1 MTMPI
6 SPSDHRPMMPTA
18 DFAVFAVVAFLL
30 ALRLVI
36 IAISPLGLDVEEA
49 QYWQWSTT
57 PDLGYFTKPPMIAWL
72 IGLSTSLF
80 GSHEFGVRAF
90 APIIQA
96 VTAII
101 MVLIG
106 RNMGGASVGR
116 WAAVIWISLP
126 VTAIG
131 GFIISTDSPMIMFL
145 LMAMVLLSPMA
156 KGQSISIQSAFIAG
170 LMLGAA
176 MMAKYAAVY
185 FLVGLGIWWLWQGR
199 HIKPVDGSSPQARK
213 TPIKIF
219 VFTLGAIAILAPNL
233 VWNLNNGFVT
243 VGHLGDNANLDET
256 VLSVRRSLEFI
267 ISQMGVVGPVIAGL
281 AVIAIWRM
289 RDNPTARF
297 WIALGIPALVVVT
310 AQSFRADA
318 NANWAVA
325 SWPPLII
332 LTAMFIAE
340 ASKRLKQFAI
350 AGVAINASLV
360 LVVLIATIMGH
371 FGPLTP
377 ASDPLRRLRG
387 WDQHYQDLAEFTATH
402 QAEAIVTTRR
412 AHIAKMMW
420 QHRKNPL
427 PIELLDA
434 NGVPQNHFEQKYPW
448 QAKANRTIILINQD
462 ATPPDLEQ
470 IEWQS
475 IQTQSK
481 VKISAKRDRV
491 LIYHLG
497 VEKP

>member
-1 MTMPI
+1 
-6 SPSDHRPMMPTA
+6 
-18 DFAVFAVVAFLL
+18 
-30 ALRLVI
+30 
-36 IAISPLGLDVEEA
+36 
-49 QYWQWSTT
+49 
-57 PDLGYFTKPPMIAWL
+57 MI
-72 IGLSTSLF
+72 
-80 GSHEFGVRAF
+80 
-90 APIIQA
+90 
-96 VTAII
+96 
-101 MVLIG
+101 LIG

-145 LMAMVLLSPMA
+145 LMAMLLLSPLA
-156 KGQSISIQSAFIAG
+156 KGQSISTQSAFIAG

-185 FLVGLGIWWLWQGR
+185 FLVGLAIWWLWQGR
-199 HIKPVDGSSPQARK
+199 HFKPIDGASSQTRK
-213 TPIKIF
+213 ILTF
-219 VFTLGAIAILAPNL
+219 AFGALAILAPNL

-243 VGHLGDNANLDET
+243 IGHLGDNANLDET

-267 ISQMGVVGPVIAGL
+267 ISQMGVVGPLIAGL
-281 AVIAIWRM
+281 AVVAIWRM
-289 RDNPTARF
+289 KANPIARF

-318 NANWAVA
+318 NANWALA

-332 LTAMFIAE
+332 LTAMLIAE
-340 ASKRLKQFAI
+340 GSKRLKQIAI
-350 AGVAINASLV
+350 AGVAVNASLV

-387 WDQHYQDLAEFTATH
+387 WDQHYQDLADFTATH
-402 QAEAIVTTRR
+402 QADAIVTTRR

-420 QHRKNPL
+420 QHRNNPL

-448 QAKANRTIILINQD
+448 QAHANRTIILINQD

-470 IEWQS
+470 VTWQG

-481 VKISAKRDRV
+481 VKISTKRDRV

>member
-6 SPSDHRPMMPTA
+6 SPPDHRPRMPTA
-18 DFAVFAVVAFLL
+18 DFAVFTVVGLL
-30 ALRLVI
+30 LVMRLMV

-80 GSHEFGVRAF
+80 GSSEFGVRAF
-90 APIIQA
+90 APIMQA
-96 VTAII
+96 ATAII

-145 LMAMVLLSPMA
+145 LMAMLLLSPLA
-156 KGQSISIQSAFIAG
+156 KGQSIAPQSAFIAG

-185 FLVGLGIWWLWQGR
+185 FLVGLAIWWLWQGR
-199 HIKPVDGSSPQARK
+199 HVKPDDGAPLQTQKARK
-213 TPIKIF
+213 ILLF
-219 VFTLGAIAILAPNL
+219 ALGAIAILAPNL

-267 ISQMGVVGPVIAGL
+267 ISQMGVVGPLIAGL
-281 AVIAIWRM
+281 TIIAIWRM

-332 LTAMFIAE
+332 LTAMFVAGG
-340 ASKRLKQFAI
+340 SKRLKHFAI

-402 QAEAIVTTRR
+402 QAQAIVTTRR
-412 AHIAKMMW
+412 AHIAKMIW
-420 QHRKNPL
+420 QHRDNPL

-434 NGVPQNHFEQKYPW
+434 DGVPQNHFEQKYPW
-448 QAKANRTIILINQD
+448 QAKDNRTIILINQD
-462 ATPPDLEQ
+462 ATPPSLDK
-470 IEWQS
+470 IAWQS

-491 LIYHLG
+491 LVYHLG

>member
-6 SPSDHRPMMPTA
+6 SPSDHRPIMPTA
-18 DFAVFAVVAFLL
+18 DFAVFAVVGFLL

-72 IGLSTSLF
+72 IGLSTSIF
-80 GSHEFGVRAF
+80 GSSEFGVRAF
-90 APIIQA
+90 APIMQA

-126 VTAIG
+126 VTTIG
-131 GFIISTDSPMIMFL
+131 GFIISTDSPMISFL
-145 LMAMVLLSPMA
+145 LMAMLLLSPLA
-156 KGQSISIQSAFIAG
+156 KGQSVSTQSVFIAG
-170 LMLGAA
+170 LMMGAA

-185 FLVGLGIWWLWQGR
+185 FLVGLAIWWLWQGR
-199 HIKPVDGSSPQARK
+199 QFKPVTGALSQTRK
-213 TPIKIF
+213 IIIF
-219 VFTLGAIAILAPNL
+219 ALGAIAILAPNL

-256 VLSVRRSLEFI
+256 VLSATRSLEFI

-289 RDNPTARF
+289 KTNPTARF

-310 AQSFRADA
+310 TQSFRADA
-318 NANWAVA
+318 NANWALA

-340 ASKRLKQFAI
+340 GSRRIKQIAI
-350 AGVAINASLV
+350 AGVAVNASLV
-360 LVVLIATIMGH
+360 LVILLATIMGH

-402 QAEAIVTTRR
+402 QADAIVTTRR
-412 AHIAKMMW
+412 AHIAKMIW
-420 QHRKNPL
+420 QHRNNPL
-427 PIELLDA
+427 PIELLDT
-434 NGVPQNHFEQKYPW
+434 NGIPQNHFEQKYPW

-462 ATPPDLEQ
+462 ATPPNLDQ
-470 IEWQS
+470 VTWQG

-481 VKISAKRDRV
+481 VKISTKRDRV
-491 LIYHLG
+491 LVYHLG

>member
-1 MTMPI
+1 M
-6 SPSDHRPMMPTA
+6 
-18 DFAVFAVVAFLL
+18 
-30 ALRLVI
+30 
-36 IAISPLGLDVEEA
+36 GLDVEEA

-80 GSHEFGVRAF
+80 GSGEFGVRAF
-90 APIIQA
+90 APIMQA

-106 RNMGGASVGR
+106 RYMGGASVGR

-145 LMAMVLLSPMA
+145 LMAMLLLSPVA
-156 KGQSISIQSAFIAG
+156 KGQSISTQSVFTAG
-170 LMLGAA
+170 LMMGAA

-185 FLVGLGIWWLWQGR
+185 FLVGLAIWWLWQGR
-199 HIKPVDGSSPQARK
+199 HSKPVTGASSQTRK
-213 TPIKIF
+213 IIIF
-219 VFTLGAIAILAPNL
+219 ALGAIAILAPNL

-256 VLSVRRSLEFI
+256 VLSATRSLEFI

-289 RDNPTARF
+289 KTNPSARF

-318 NANWAVA
+318 NANWALA

-340 ASKRLKQFAI
+340 GSRRIKQIAI
-350 AGVAINASLV
+350 AGVAVNASLV
-360 LVVLIATIMGH
+360 LVILLATIMGH

-402 QAEAIVTTRR
+402 QADAIVTTRR
-412 AHIAKMMW
+412 EHIAKMIW
-420 QHRKNPL
+420 QHRNNPL

-434 NGVPQNHFEQKYPW
+434 NGIPQNHFEQKYPW
-448 QAKANRTIILINQD
+448 QAKANRTIILINQG
-462 ATPPDLEQ
+462 ATPPNLDQ
-470 IEWQS
+470 VTWQG

-481 VKISAKRDRV
+481 VKISTKRDRV
-491 LIYHLG
+491 LVYHLG